1 VPSALRAA
9 ATVVLLSVLT
19 LVPLVAPRGTQAARR
34 AFAAPASVSGVPLA
48 LVRALRGEEGAL
60 APPATRAGIG
70 GLASGLIR
78 LARVAPLFHSHSTS
92 DIGSWAPA
100 VAMLAGGGMGSTH
113 AAVARALVRDVYERL
128 GARPDWAAVDRA
140 VPLAPHRTRG
150 LAVAVDYPL
159 AIPVPSPNRWV
170 YHRGGRTIRYVVIHD
185 TESACAAALNWLTNP
200 RSASS
205 AHFLVCRDGRVY
217 QLVRVVDAA
226 WHAGNTYINH
236 QSIGIEHEGY
246 AGQDYTP
253 AQYAATVSILHWI
266 NGRMNLRLQWTR
278 NAVFG
283 HENVPGSDHT
293 DPGPGWNWPLFMSM
307 LRRGDAYDAGD
318 PRLAVVLAP
327 RAYIHACPLVG
338 CAALGTANWGEQFS
352 VRRRRPGWLGIDFA
366 GFHGWLPAAATHS
379 GAGTVVRIK
388 ARVVVRAAPS
398 KNGAPVGPLA
408 PGEAYASTLVDDSV
422 DHRGW
427 WLIEYAHRYGFVC
440 ACDTTPGYHATP
452 VPVGTPALPHAT
464 KTPTPTAGAPVTAT
478 PSPTSSLTVAPTA
491 TPSPTTSPTDTVSP
505 TPTSTPTPTL
515 TPTDSP
521 SPTETP
527 VPSSQPPSAPV
538 LPTLTAACQ
547 VQLPP
552 TC

>member
-19 LVPLVAPRGTQAARR
+19 LVPLVAPRGTQAARQ
-34 AFAAPASVSGVPLA
+34 ASAAPASVSGVPIA
-48 LVRALRGEEGAL
+48 LVRALRGEAGAL
-60 APPATRAGIG
+60 APTATREGIV
-70 GLASGLIR
+70 GLAFGLMR
-78 LARVAPLFHSHSTS
+78 LARVAPLSQSHSRATPG
-92 DIGSWAPA
+92 IGSWAPA

-140 VPLAPHRTRG
+140 VPLAPPRTHGRD
-150 LAVAVDYPL
+150 VAADYPL

-170 YHRGGRTIRYVVIHD
+170 YHRGSRTIRYVVIHD

-217 QLVRVVDAA
+217 QLVRVANAA

-253 AQYAATVSILHWI
+253 AQYAATVSILHWL

-338 CAALGTANWGEQFS
+338 CAILGTANWGEQFS
-352 VRRRRPGWLGIDFA
+352 VRRRLPGWLGIDFA

-452 VPVGTPALPHAT
+452 VPTGTPASPHAT
-464 KTPTPTAGAPVTAT
+464 GTPTASPTVSATATTPPTTSPTSTPTPTTG
-478 PSPTSSLTVAPTA
+478 
-491 TPSPTTSPTDTVSP
+491 PTDTVSP
-505 TPTSTPTPTL
+505 TPTSTPTPT
-515 TPTDSP
+515 DSP
-521 SPTETP
+521 SPTDTP
-527 VPSSQPPSAPV
+527 VPSSQPPGAPV
-538 LPTLTAACQ
+538 PPTPTAACQ